1 MQNILTYFRKSL
13 STKLSLSILLLAISI
28 FVATLGLLFV
38 KSRDIIRQEAMHRAA
53 STLNTTMQR
62 MNRYLQTVETATNSN
77 DWLIAENLNPDSLLT
92 ISRNIVLLNAN
103 VDGCSISA
111 KPDLFPKY
119 GRYFS
124 AYTIRE
130 NDTLTTAIEQP
141 YNYFDKIWYKVPYEL
156 GKPCWVS
163 YFDEV
168 DSLDLVL
175 QGRLAS
181 FGKPLHDAEHRFLGI
196 ISTDMSL
203 QRLSAVIATEHPYP
217 NSYFMMLGEDGS
229 YLAHPDSTQLFTST
243 IFTDVDPKYHP
254 DIVALGHEMTT
265 GKTGT
270 MKVQLNDKPCL
281 VCYQPVTGTPWSLAL
296 VCPEH
301 DILKSYHRL
310 ANIVIPVI
318 AIGLLLILILC
329 YRAVKHAIRPL
340 NQLLN
345 QSQRITAGQY
355 DEQIPHTR
363 RRDAVGRLQNSF
375 ATMQESLAR
384 HLTDIQEANAETERR
399 NEELLHASQ
408 LAEEAARQ
416 KTAFIQNMTHQ
427 IRTPLNIIMGFA
439 QVLRDSQNQLPEEE
453 VRSITDMIGHNTQSL
468 SRMVLMLFD
477 SSDSG
482 LSEELNS
489 HKQEVVP
496 CNDVAR
502 ESIDHTHQHFPDLP
516 IHFHT
521 TLPDSFCIHTSR
533 LYLMRSL
540 RELLYNAAKY
550 SDGQNVSLH
559 LSATDTTVRFV
570 FQDTGPGMD
579 HTYHDLMF
587 QPFTKV
593 NDLSEGLG
601 LGLPLA
607 KRHIRN
613 LGGDLTLDPT
623 YPLGCRFIIEL
634 PNQ

>member
-1 MQNILTYFRKSL
+1 
-13 STKLSLSILLLAISI
+13 
-28 FVATLGLLFV
+28 
-38 KSRDIIRQEAMHRAA
+38 
-53 STLNTTMQR
+53 
-62 MNRYLQTVETATNSN
+62 
-77 DWLIAENLNPDSLLT
+77 
-92 ISRNIVLLNAN
+92 
-103 VDGCSISA
+103 
-111 KPDLFPKY
+111 
-119 GRYFS
+119 
-124 AYTIRE
+124 
-130 NDTLTTAIEQP
+130 
-141 YNYFDKIWYKVPYEL
+141 
-156 GKPCWVS
+156 
-163 YFDEV
+163 
-168 DSLDLVL
+168 
-175 QGRLAS
+175 
-181 FGKPLHDAEHRFLGI
+181 
-196 ISTDMSL
+196 
-203 QRLSAVIATEHPYP
+203 
-217 NSYFMMLGEDGS
+217 MLGEDGS
-229 YLAHPDSTQLFTST
+229 YFVHPDSTQLFTST
-243 IFTDVDPKYHP
+243 IFTDVDAKYHP

-270 MKVQLNDKPCL
+270 MKVQLNGKPCL